1 MHRMKQIALLSL
13 LIISVAARSQQYKDT
28 TLSVRGFTCTCK
40 YNLNIEDDNKIFD
53 LSEKP
58 AHYPD
63 GEEEWKKFVKKNLDK
78 GFKRNEKVEVRFQ
91 VDKDGNLSGYEL
103 MTRSPA
109 QKYQEIVRILK
120 LSGKW
125 FPSIQDGFCVKSM
138 VSLTFE
144 L

>member
-1 MHRMKQIALLSL
+1 MKNLFSFFLLLSAL
-13 LIISVAARSQQYKDT
+13 SVYSQQYKDT
-28 TLSVRGFTCTCK
+28 TFSVRGFTCTCK

-78 GFKRNEKVEVRFQ
+78 GFKGNEEVEVRFQ

-109 QKYQEIVRILK
+109 QKYQEIVRVLK

-125 FPSIQDGFCVKSM
+125 LPSVQNRFCVKSM
-138 VSLTFE
+138 VSLSFE